1 VKVAVAERLAIAG
14 ASLVLAVIL
23 IALLSGYFAGRD
35 APTVSVIRAVG
46 LRFPNQGDA
55 ILTAGYP
62 APPYDSNPPTSGAH
76 AVRPI
81 PSDGLALSD
90 NQILTALAAGNVVV
104 LYGSAAP
111 APGPPGLAALAGPFT
126 PALAATGL
134 AVVTGRRAG
143 VSGLVAVAWT
153 RMLRVRTTGDPLLA
167 LFIRQWLGSGGARG

>member
-1 VKVAVAERLAIAG
+1 MKVAVAERLAIAG

-35 APTVSVIRAVG
+35 TPTVSVIRAVG
-46 LRFPNQGDA
+46 LRFADQGDA

-111 APGPPGLAALAGPFT
+111 EPRLAALAGPFT
-126 PALAATGL
+126 PALEGTGL

-143 VSGLVAVAWT
+143 VSGLVALAWT
-153 RMLRVRTTGDPLLA
+153 RMLTVRTAADPLLP
-167 LFIRQWLGSGGARG
+167 LFIRQWLGSGAARG